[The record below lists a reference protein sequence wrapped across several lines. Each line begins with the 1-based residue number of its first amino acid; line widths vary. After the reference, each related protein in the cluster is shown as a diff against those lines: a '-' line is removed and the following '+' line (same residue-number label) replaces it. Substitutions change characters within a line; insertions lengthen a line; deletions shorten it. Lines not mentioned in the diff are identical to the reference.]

1 MKLLKKILLP
11 INPGYYSNES
21 LKFAIELAKLYQSE
35 IILLYIS
42 YKDLGYQNISE
53 MTQTQEK
60 DHIKKV
66 HGKIKSGGIQ
76 KVESVIDYGN
86 HIDKIV
92 ITALK
97 YNVNLVL
104 FGIVNVTESG
114 SNILDLII
122 EKVIRHCDKPVWVVK
137 KGFSGKIK
145 NILCPVDF
153 SDASRRAVLNSVHLA
168 REFKANLTLLSVF
181 SPISKKFP
189 FLTGGFLHENED
201 LQQKHKQHLKEFL
214 NSLSFSNI
222 EWNYTLRTGEPY
234 KEILNECNSKKY
246 DLIIMGSHGHTGLS
260 RIMMGSVTE
269 KVIRQISLSF
279 ITTKSEDILNLRLEN
294 KISNI
299 KNHYNLAKQ
308 KQNMNSLDE
317 AIGEYLIC
325 LSYNEMHIPSL
336 LGLSEVYG
344 KKGETEKELR
354 YKKMA
359 SELISKLFGDTIKK
373 SQL

>member
-11 INPGYYSNES
+11 INSGHYSNES

-35 IILLYIS
+35 IVLLYVLNKES
-42 YKDLGYQNISE
+42 GFKSISE
-53 MTQTQEK
+53 MTQIQEK
-60 DHIKKV
+60 NHIKKV
-66 HGKIKSGGIQ
+66 YEKIKSGGIQ
-76 KVESVIDYGN
+76 KVESVVEYGK

-92 ITALK
+92 ITALR

-104 FGIVNVTESG
+104 FGIEKMINSGINVQ
-114 SNILDLII
+114 DLTI
-122 EKVIRHCDKPVWVVK
+122 EKVIRHCDKPILVIK

-153 SDASRRAVLNSVHLA
+153 SGASKRAVLNSVHLV
-168 REFKANLTLLSVF
+168 RDFKAKLTILSVF
-181 SPISKKFP
+181 TPLSKKFP
-189 FLTGGFLHENED
+189 FLTDRFLNENEE
-201 LQQKHKQHLKEFL
+201 LYQKHKQHFKEFL
-214 NSLSFSNI
+214 NSISLPSI
-222 EWNYTLRTGEPY
+222 DWDYTIRTGEPY
-234 KEILNECNSKKY
+234 REILNECDAKKY
-246 DLIIMGSHGHTGLS
+246 DLIIMGTHGHKGLS

-269 KVIRQISLSF
+269 KVIRQIPLSF

-299 KNHYNLAKQ
+299 KNHYNIAKQ
-308 KQNMNSLDE
+308 KQDMNSLDE

-344 KKGETEKELR
+344 KKGDSDKELR

-359 SELISKLFGDTIKK
+359 SELINKLFSDRIKK
-373 SQL
+373 R